1 MKGKKILT
9 GLLCAAVVG
18 NLVAGV
24 APGMMCGVSAASAQT
39 STEQKKVVQTTK
51 KLEQKRYNGVPGYQ
65 YKDIY
70 ATDRVTVKGIKV
82 NEVVIASANPIVMRP
97 MTKPVK
103 FVIYNTTKQETEGEV
118 TVENGKLPDL
128 SLVNNNNYMIYA
140 QDEEYRT
147 PILYIWVKEGKIY
160 NIKKNI
166 QDNDGQMIYDYPEVD
181 EFRMY
186 KRDPNKVYDKLE
198 NDMRVG
204 ISLPVYYKNGTGLL
218 KNVKLKLVSPVETLE
233 CTTGENGR
241 LQTELLEDQNYMVV
255 IENEQWDMD
264 SFPLVAKDKSEYG
277 AGRYAYNHSSCA
289 KVDELRLVDKNET
302 HHSDTILVSKSG
314 DTSVTGINFK
324 DMLLY
329 EKSLSKDL
337 VSELPNKDYEVLD
350 ISVVNPHRWER
361 AKLAAGE
368 FQVTRKVPEGKTVKN
383 VYYLDGEKQLKKLAF
398 ENQKTKNG
406 TDVQFTMHSL
416 GMYPVVV
423 EYGKASDLQTIKASK
438 VQVTGASRDI
448 AAGKKIQLKAKVSP
462 AKATDKKVK
471 WTTSNKKYATVT
483 SAGKVTVNKAGAGKK
498 VTIKATAVDGSKKS
512 GSYTIR
518 IRKHAVKKITLKA
531 SDTLK
536 NGKAITVKATV
547 KTTGKDVNKQLAW
560 NSSNSKYA
568 TVTAKGKV
576 TAKKAGKGK
585 TVKITAKATDGS
597 GIKKTIKI
605 KIK

>member
-39 STEQKKVVQTTK
+39 STEQKKVVQTTDE
-51 KLEQKRYNGVPGYQ
+51 LEQKRYNGVPGYQ

-368 FQVTRKVPEGKTVKN
+368 FQVTRKVPQGKAVKK
-383 VYYLDGEKQLKKLAF
+383 VYYIDENKQLQEIPFTNKDGKAC
-398 ENQKTKNG
+398 
-406 TDVQFTMHSL
+406 FTMHSL
-416 GMYPVVV
+416 GIHHVVI
-423 EYGKASDLQTIKASK
+423 EYEKKSVPLVTKVSK
-438 VQVTGASRDI
+438 VKVTGGSKEI
-448 AAGKKIQLKAKVSP
+448 AAGKKIQLKAKISP
-462 AKATDKKVK
+462 VKATNKKVK
-471 WTTSNKKYATVT
+471 WTTSNKKYATVIST
-483 SAGKVTVNKAGAGKK
+483 GKVTVNKAGAGKK
-498 VTIKATAVDGSKKS
+498 VTIKATAVDGSKKAD
-512 GSYTIR
+512 SYTIR

-531 SDTLK
+531 SGTLK
-536 NGKAITVKATV
+536 NGKATTVKATV
-547 KTTGKDVNKQLAW
+547 QTTGKDANKKLAW
-560 NSSNSKYA
+560 SSSNSKYA

>member
-18 NLVAGV
+18 NMVAGV
-24 APGMMCGVSAASAQT
+24 APGMVCDASAASTQT
-39 STEQKKVVQTTK
+39 STKQKKVVQTTK
-51 KLEQKRYNGVPGYQ
+51 ELEQKRYNGVPGYQ

-70 ATDRVTVKGIKV
+70 ATERVTIKGINV
-82 NEVVIASANPIVMRP
+82 NEVVIASANPIVTRP

-140 QDEEYRT
+140 QDEEYRI

-160 NIKKNI
+160 NIKKI
-166 QDNDGQMIYDYPEVD
+166 SQGSDNQMIYDYPEVD
-181 EFRMY
+181 ELRMY

-204 ISLPVYYKNGTGLL
+204 VSLPVYYKEGTGLL
-218 KNVKLKLVSPVETLE
+218 KNVKIKLVSPVETLE
-233 CTTGENGR
+233 CNTGEKGR

-255 IENEQWDMD
+255 IENDQWDMD

-277 AGRYAYNHSSCA
+277 GGRYAYNHSSCA

-329 EKSLSKDL
+329 EKTLSKDL

-361 AKLAAGE
+361 AKLAAGD
-368 FQVTRKVPEGKTVKN
+368 FAVTRKVPQDKAVKN
-383 VYYLDGEKQLKKLAF
+383 VYYIDENKQL
-398 ENQKTKNG
+398 QKIPFTNEEGKAC
-406 TDVQFTMHSL
+406 FTMHSL
-416 GMYPVVV
+416 GIHHVVI
-423 EYGKASDLQTIKASK
+423 EYEKTSAPLVTKVSK
-438 VQVTGASRDI
+438 VKVTGESREI
-448 AAGKKIQLKAKVSP
+448 AAGKKIQLKAQISP
-462 AKATDKKVK
+462 VKATNKKVK
-471 WTTSNKKYATVT
+471 WTISNKKYATVT
-483 SAGKVTVNKAGAGKK
+483 SDGKVTVNKAGAGKK
-498 VTIKATAVDGSKKS
+498 VTIKATAVDGSKKAD
-512 GSYTIR
+512 SYTIR
-518 IRKHAVKKITLKA
+518 IRKHAVKKISLKA
-531 SDTLK
+531 SSTLK
-536 NGKAITVKATV
+536 SGKATTVKTTI
-547 KTTGKDVNKQLAW
+547 KTTGKDANKKLAW

-585 TVKITAKATDGS
+585 TVKIIAKATDGS
-597 GIKKTIKI
+597 GVKKTIKI

>member
-186 KRDPNKVYDKLE
+186 KRNPNKVYDK
-198 NDMRVG
+198 
-204 ISLPVYYKNGTGLL
+204 
-218 KNVKLKLVSPVETLE
+218 VETLE

-329 EKSLSKDL
+329 ENSLSKDL

>member
-1 MKGKKILT
+1 M
-9 GLLCAAVVG
+9 
-18 NLVAGV
+18 
-24 APGMMCGVSAASAQT
+24 
-39 STEQKKVVQTTK
+39 
-51 KLEQKRYNGVPGYQ
+51 
-65 YKDIY
+65 
-70 ATDRVTVKGIKV
+70 TVKGIKV

-97 MTKPVK
+97 MTKPVR
-103 FVIYNTTKQETEGEV
+103 FVIYNTTKQEKEGEV
-118 TVENGKLPDL
+118 NVKNGVLPDL

-147 PILYIWVKEGKIY
+147 PILYGWVKEGKIY

-368 FQVTRKVPEGKTVKN
+368 FQVTRKVPQGKAVKK
-383 VYYLDGEKQLKKLAF
+383 VYYIDENKQLQEIPFTNKDGKAC
-398 ENQKTKNG
+398 
-406 TDVQFTMHSL
+406 FTMHSL
-416 GMYPVVV
+416 GIHHVVI
-423 EYGKASDLQTIKASK
+423 EYEKKSVPLVTKVSK
-438 VQVTGASRDI
+438 VKVTGGSKEI
-448 AAGKKIQLKAKVSP
+448 AAGKKIQLKAKISP
-462 AKATDKKVK
+462 VKATNKKVK
-471 WTTSNKKYATVT
+471 WTTSD
-483 SAGKVTVNKAGAGKK
+483 
-498 VTIKATAVDGSKKS
+498 I
-512 GSYTIR
+512 
-518 IRKHAVKKITLKA
+518 
-531 SDTLK
+531 
-536 NGKAITVKATV
+536 
-547 KTTGKDVNKQLAW
+547 
-560 NSSNSKYA
+560 
-568 TVTAKGKV
+568 
-576 TAKKAGKGK
+576 
-585 TVKITAKATDGS
+585 VKIS
-597 GIKKTIKI
+597 
-605 KIK
+605 

>member
-24 APGMMCGVSAASAQT
+24 APGMMCGVNAASAQT
-39 STEQKKVVQTTK
+39 STEQKKVVQTTDE
-51 KLEQKRYNGVPGYQ
+51 LEQKRYNGVPGYQ

-147 PILYIWVKEGKIY
+147 PILYCWVKEGKIY

-218 KNVKLKLVSPVETLE
+218 KNVKIKLVSPVETLE

-361 AKLAAGE
+361 AKLAAGD
-368 FQVTRKVPEGKTVKN
+368 FTVTRKVPQGKAVKK
-383 VYYLDGEKQLKKLAF
+383 VYYIDENKQLQEIPFTNKDGKAC
-398 ENQKTKNG
+398 
-406 TDVQFTMHSL
+406 FTMHSL
-416 GMYPVVV
+416 GIHHVVI
-423 EYGKASDLQTIKASK
+423 EYEKKSVPLVTKVSK
-438 VQVTGASRDI
+438 VKVTGGSKEI
-448 AAGKKIQLKAKVSP
+448 AAGKKIQLKAKISP
-462 AKATDKKVK
+462 VKATNKKVK
-471 WTTSNKKYATVT
+471 WTTSNKKYATVIST
-483 SAGKVTVNKAGAGKK
+483 GKVTVNKAGAGKK
-498 VTIKATAVDGSKKS
+498 VTIKATAVDGSKKAD
-512 GSYTIR
+512 SYTIR

-531 SDTLK
+531 SGTLK
-536 NGKAITVKATV
+536 NGKATTVKATV
-547 KTTGKDVNKQLAW
+547 QTTGKDANKKLAW
-560 NSSNSKYA
+560 SSSNSKYA

>member
-9 GLLCAAVVG
+9 GLLCAAVAG

-24 APGMMCGVSAASAQT
+24 APGMMCDASAASAQT
-39 STEQKKVVQTTK
+39 SIEQKKVVQTTK
-51 KLEQKRYNGVPGYQ
+51 ELEQKRYNGVPGYQ

-70 ATDRVTVKGIKV
+70 ATERVTIKGINV
-82 NEVVIASANPIVMRP
+82 NEVVIASANPIVTRP

-160 NIKKNI
+160 NIKKI
-166 QDNDGQMIYDYPEVD
+166 SQGSDNQTVYDYPEVD
-181 EFRMY
+181 ELRMY

-204 ISLPVYYKNGTGLL
+204 VSLPVYYKEGTGLL
-218 KNVKLKLVSPVETLE
+218 KNVNIKLVSPLETLE

-241 LQTELLEDQNYMVV
+241 LQTELLEDQNYMVIV
-255 IENEQWDMD
+255 ENEQWDID

-361 AKLAAGE
+361 AKLAAGD
-368 FQVTRKVPEGKTVKN
+368 FTVTRKVPQGKAVKK
-383 VYYLDGEKQLKKLAF
+383 VYYIDENKQLQEIPFTNEDGKAC
-398 ENQKTKNG
+398 
-406 TDVQFTMHSL
+406 FTMHSL
-416 GMYPVVV
+416 GIHHVVI
-423 EYGKASDLQTIKASK
+423 EYEKKSVPLVTKVSK
-438 VQVTGASRDI
+438 VKVTGGSKEI
-448 AAGKKIQLKAKVSP
+448 AAGKKIQLKAKISP
-462 AKATDKKVK
+462 VKATNKKVK

-483 SAGKVTVNKAGAGKK
+483 STGKVTVNKAGAGKK
-498 VTIKATAVDGSKKS
+498 VTIKATAVDGSKKAD
-512 GSYTIR
+512 SYTIR

-531 SDTLK
+531 SGTLK
-536 NGKAITVKATV
+536 NGKATTVKATV
-547 KTTGKDVNKQLAW
+547 QTTGKDANKKLAW
-560 NSSNSKYA
+560 SSSNSKYV

>member
-24 APGMMCGVSAASAQT
+24 APGMMCGVSTASAQT
-39 STEQKKVVQTTK
+39 STEQKKVVQTTDE
-51 KLEQKRYNGVPGYQ
+51 LEQKRYNGVPGYQ

-361 AKLAAGE
+361 AKLAAGD
-368 FQVTRKVPEGKTVKN
+368 FTVTRKVPQGKAVKK
-383 VYYLDGEKQLKKLAF
+383 VYYIDENKQLQEIPFTNKDGKAC
-398 ENQKTKNG
+398 
-406 TDVQFTMHSL
+406 FTMHSL
-416 GMYPVVV
+416 GIHHVVI
-423 EYGKASDLQTIKASK
+423 EYEKKSVPLVTKVSK
-438 VQVTGASRDI
+438 VKVTGGSKEI
-448 AAGKKIQLKAKVSP
+448 AAGKKIQLKAKISP
-462 AKATDKKVK
+462 VKATNKKVK
-471 WTTSNKKYATVT
+471 WTTSNKKYATVIST
-483 SAGKVTVNKAGAGKK
+483 GKVTVNKAGAGKK
-498 VTIKATAVDGSKKS
+498 VTIKATAVDGSKKAD
-512 GSYTIR
+512 SYTIR

-531 SDTLK
+531 SGTLK
-536 NGKAITVKATV
+536 NGKATTVKATV
-547 KTTGKDVNKQLAW
+547 QTTGKDANKKLAW
-560 NSSNSKYA
+560 SSSNSKYA

>member
-39 STEQKKVVQTTK
+39 STEQKKVVQTTDE
-51 KLEQKRYNGVPGYQ
+51 LEQKRYNGVPGYQ

-314 DTSVTGINFK
+314 DMSVTGINFK

-368 FQVTRKVPEGKTVKN
+368 FQVTRKVPQGKAVKK
-383 VYYLDGEKQLKKLAF
+383 VYYIDENKQLQEIPFTNKDGKAC
-398 ENQKTKNG
+398 
-406 TDVQFTMHSL
+406 FTMHSL
-416 GMYPVVV
+416 GIHHVVI
-423 EYGKASDLQTIKASK
+423 EYEKKSVPLVTKVSK
-438 VQVTGASRDI
+438 VKVTGGSKEI
-448 AAGKKIQLKAKVSP
+448 AAGKKIQLKAKISP
-462 AKATDKKVK
+462 VKATNKKVK
-471 WTTSNKKYATVT
+471 WTTSNKKYATVIST
-483 SAGKVTVNKAGAGKK
+483 GKVTVNKAGAGKK
-498 VTIKATAVDGSKKS
+498 VTIKATAVDGSKKAD
-512 GSYTIR
+512 SYTIR

-531 SDTLK
+531 SGTLK
-536 NGKAITVKATV
+536 NGKATTVKATV
-547 KTTGKDVNKQLAW
+547 QTTGKDANKKLAW
-560 NSSNSKYA
+560 SSSNSKYA

>member
-39 STEQKKVVQTTK
+39 STEQKKVVQTTDE
-51 KLEQKRYNGVPGYQ
+51 LEQKRYNGVPGYQ

-147 PILYIWVKEGKIY
+147 PILYCWVKEGKIY

-218 KNVKLKLVSPVETLE
+218 KNVKIKLVSPVETLE

-361 AKLAAGE
+361 AKLAAGD
-368 FQVTRKVPEGKTVKN
+368 FTVTRKVPQGKAVKK
-383 VYYLDGEKQLKKLAF
+383 VYYIDENKQLQEIPFTNKDGKAC
-398 ENQKTKNG
+398 
-406 TDVQFTMHSL
+406 FTMHSL
-416 GMYPVVV
+416 GIHHVVI
-423 EYGKASDLQTIKASK
+423 EYEKKSVPLVTKVSK
-438 VQVTGASRDI
+438 VKVTGGSKEI
-448 AAGKKIQLKAKVSP
+448 AAGKKIQLKAKISP
-462 AKATDKKVK
+462 VKATNKKVK
-471 WTTSNKKYATVT
+471 WTTSNKKYATVIST
-483 SAGKVTVNKAGAGKK
+483 GKVTVNKAGAGKK

-547 KTTGKDVNKQLAW
+547 KTTGKDANKQLAW

>member
-9 GLLCAAVVG
+9 GLLCAAVAG

-24 APGMMCGVSAASAQT
+24 APGMMCDVSAASAQT
-39 STEQKKVVQTTK
+39 SIEQKKVVQTTK
-51 KLEQKRYNGVPGYQ
+51 ELEQKRYNGVPGYQ

-70 ATDRVTVKGIKV
+70 ATERVTIKGINV
-82 NEVVIASANPIVMRP
+82 NEVVIASANPIVTRP

-160 NIKKNI
+160 NIKKI
-166 QDNDGQMIYDYPEVD
+166 SQGSDNQTVYDYPEVD
-181 EFRMY
+181 ELRMY

-204 ISLPVYYKNGTGLL
+204 VSLPVYYKEGTGLL
-218 KNVKLKLVSPVETLE
+218 KNVNIKLVSPLETLE

-241 LQTELLEDQNYMVV
+241 LQTELLEDQNYMVIV
-255 IENEQWDMD
+255 ESEQWDID

-361 AKLAAGE
+361 AKLAAGD
-368 FQVTRKVPEGKTVKN
+368 FTVTRKVPQGKAVKK
-383 VYYLDGEKQLKKLAF
+383 VYYIDENKQLQEIPFTNEDGKAC
-398 ENQKTKNG
+398 
-406 TDVQFTMHSL
+406 FTMHSL
-416 GMYPVVV
+416 GIHHVVIELQSRIFSFTYEYSLPVENKNRQMVGF
-423 EYGKASDLQTIKASK
+423 GK
-438 VQVTGASRDI
+438 SRR
-448 AAGKKIQLKAKVSP
+448 QRS
-462 AKATDKKVK
+462 
-471 WTTSNKKYATVT
+471 
-483 SAGKVTVNKAGAGKK
+483 
-498 VTIKATAVDGSKKS
+498 
-512 GSYTIR
+512 TIR
-518 IRKHAVKKITLKA
+518 IGVAEF
-531 SDTLK
+531 
-536 NGKAITVKATV
+536 
-547 KTTGKDVNKQLAW
+547 Q
-560 NSSNSKYA
+560 
-568 TVTAKGKV
+568 
-576 TAKKAGKGK
+576 
-585 TVKITAKATDGS
+585 
-597 GIKKTIKI
+597 
-605 KIK
+605 